1 MHYLIVSFTHKN
13 TEIALREKLAFN
25 SDLEK
30 ESFLKKVVDCMYIN
44 EAVVLSTCNR
54 VEVIAS
60 VKDTLKARATILD
73 AFCKKSTF
81 YCDELAKVAD
91 IYEDENAIFHLFSV
105 ASSIDSLVV
114 GETQIVGQL
123 KDAYKFALDK
133 GYCSTKLSR
142 AINYSFKCAGAVRNE
157 TTLGSGS
164 VSVASTAV
172 AKAKQIFQNL
182 NGIKAVVVGA
192 GEMSELCARHLL
204 KNNFGVILVSRDVK
218 KANILAETIGGNIE
232 VRAYSDLTA
241 TLNSV
246 PLLFTATSA
255 PYPIIKQEMIEYCEF
270 ERFWFDIAIPRDI
283 EEFEF
288 DGVKVYSVDDL
299 KEIVDEN
306 MAERAR
312 KAKQA
317 YKIVKNMTSSY
328 FKWLNTLGVEPLI
341 KAMYEKGD
349 LIISKKVDEAIK
361 KGFIDK
367 EQKDNIHKLCH
378 SIISNYLF
386 DASKELRNISSE
398 QNGDM
403 IFETIQRLFDL
414 KLSNKDEDT
423 NYKCMKSD

>member
-13 TEIALREKLAFN
+13 TEIALRERLAFN
-25 SDLEK
+25 SELEK
-30 ESFLKKVVDCMYIN
+30 ESFLKKTVDCMYIN

-60 VKDTLKARATILD
+60 VKDTSKARETILNN
-73 AFCKKSTF
+73 FCKKSSF
-81 YCDELAKVAD
+81 YCDELVKIAD

-123 KDAYKFALDK
+123 KDAYKFALER

-142 AINYSFKCAGAVRNE
+142 AINYSFKCASAVRNE

-172 AKAKQIFQNL
+172 AKAKQIFKNL
-182 NGIKAVVVGA
+182 SGIKAIVVGA

-204 KNNFGVILVSRDVK
+204 KNSFKVVLVSRDIK
-218 KANILAETIGGNIE
+218 KASILAESIGGDIE
-232 VRAYSDLTA
+232 VAPYSQLNDI
-241 TLNSV
+241 LNSV

-255 PYPIIKQEMIEYCEF
+255 PYPIIKKEMIEYCEF

-283 EEFEF
+283 EEFDF
-288 DGVKVYSVDDL
+288 DGVEVYSVDDL

-306 MAERAR
+306 MAQRA
-312 KAKQA
+312 KMAKQA
-317 YKIVKNMTSSY
+317 YKIVKDMTSGY

-341 KAMYEKGD
+341 KALFEKGNCIVEQKIED
-349 LIISKKVDEAIK
+349 ALK
-361 KGFIDK
+361 KGFIENTQK
-367 EQKDNIHKLCH
+367 ENINKLCH
-378 SIISNYLF
+378 SIISKYLF
-386 DASKELRNISSE
+386 DVSKELRNLATVENS
-398 QNGDM
+398 DM
-403 IFETIQRLFDL
+403 VFETIQNVFNVKVDQ
-414 KLSNKDEDT
+414 DIEET
-423 NYKCMKSD
+423 NYKCNNS

>member
-13 TEIALREKLAFN
+13 TEISLREKLAFN

-30 ESFLKKVVDCMYIN
+30 ESFLKKTVDCMYIN

-60 VKDTLKARATILD
+60 VKDTLKARETILNN
-73 AFCKKSTF
+73 FCKKSSF
-81 YCDELAKVAD
+81 YCDELTKIAD

-123 KDAYKFALDK
+123 KDAYKFALER

-142 AINYSFKCAGAVRNE
+142 AINYSFKCASAVRNE

-172 AKAKQIFQNL
+172 AKAKQIFKNIS
-182 NGIKAVVVGA
+182 GIKAVVVGA
-192 GEMSELCARHLL
+192 GEMSELCVKHLL
-204 KNNFGVILVSRDVK
+204 KSNFGVILVSRDVK
-218 KANILAETIGGNIE
+218 KATILAESIGGDIE
-232 VRAYSDLTA
+232 VAPYDSLTKI
-241 TLNSV
+241 LNSV

-255 PYPIIKQEMIEYCEF
+255 PYPIIKRDMLDYCEF

-288 DGVKVYSVDDL
+288 DGVEVYSVDDL

-306 MAERAR
+306 MAQRA
-312 KAKQA
+312 KMAKQA
-317 YKIVKNMTSSY
+317 YKIVNDMTSEY

-341 KAMYEKGD
+341 KALYEKGD
-349 LIISKKVDEAIK
+349 YIIEKKLEDAIK

-367 EQKDNIHKLCH
+367 EQKENINKLCH
-378 SIISNYLF
+378 SIISKYLF
-386 DASKELRNISSE
+386 DASKELRNLGTVENSDMVLFTTISS
-398 QNGDM
+398 
-403 IFETIQRLFDL
+403 IFCNVI
-414 KLSNKDEDT
+414 K
-423 NYKCMKSD
+423 